1 MTVITVKM
9 ETANYVN
16 NIGKQINDSTKYR
29 VHLDRTSITN
39 LVLINHLTEVYNW
52 LEKELAKE
60 DTEFK
65 QSDLNKIS
73 NYILCMKKEM
83 NFFENRVIDEDCILT
98 EVSEKIIQE

>member
-9 ETANYVN
+9 EAANYVN

-29 VHLDRTSITN
+29 AHLDRTSITN